1 MTTANG
7 GWWATPCPKALPNTA
22 RRMLSGPMAIDT
34 LHTDDDSAEILQAQ
48 IETAGQRLDKALAEA
63 FPTLSRARLQALLA
77 EGAVSKDGQV
87 ITSGKAKATTGVYEI
102 TLPPVTAADPE
113 PENVPLT
120 VLFED
125 EHLIVIDKP
134 SGMAAHPAPG
144 CETGTLVNALLYH
157 CGDSLSGIGGV
168 ARPGIVHRLDKD
180 TSGVMVAAK
189 SDKAHAGLSALFATH
204 DIERT
209 YIALVRGAPSPDKGR
224 IETLIGR
231 SPHDRKKMAVL
242 KSSGRQAITDYVVQ
256 ARYGIPAKSGAAPM
270 ASRVACTLHTGRTHQ
285 IRVHMASKGAP
296 LLGDPVYGSGAPVL
310 AIRTALEELQFHRQA
325 LHASVLG
332 FVHPVTGQALRFETP
347 LPADMQALEERL
359 AALD

>member
-1 MTTANG
+1 
-7 GWWATPCPKALPNTA
+7 
-22 RRMLSGPMAIDT
+22 MLFRLMAPEYLLT
-34 LHTDDDSAEILQAQ
+34 EDDPAGADADILEGEITGVGA
-48 IETAGQRLDKALAEA
+48 RLDKALAEA
-63 FPTLSRARLQALLA
+63 FPSLSRARLQTLLA
-77 EGAVSKDGQV
+77 EGAVSKDGIV
-87 ITSGKAKATTGVYEI
+87 ITSGKSKAQAGRYQI
-102 TLPPVTAADPE
+102 ALPPVAPADPE
-113 PENVPLT
+113 PENIPLT

-125 EHLIVIDKP
+125 DHLIVIDKP
-134 SGMAAHPAPG
+134 AGMAAHPAPG
-144 CETGTLVNALLYH
+144 CERGTLVNALLFH

-189 SDKAHAGLSALFATH
+189 SDEAHKGLSALFAAH

-209 YIALVRGAPSPDKGR
+209 YTALVRGCPSPDMDR

-242 KSSGRQAITDYVVQ
+242 KSSGRNAITDYVVQ
-256 ARYGIPAKSGAAPM
+256 HRFGLPAKADRAPM
-270 ASRVACTLHTGRTHQ
+270 AARVACTLHTGRTHQ

-296 LLGDPVYGSGAPVL
+296 LLGDPVYGSGAPAAPV
-310 AIRTALEELQFHRQA
+310 REALETLNFRRQA

-332 FVHPVTGQALRFETP
+332 FVHPVSRQALRFETA
-347 LPADMQALEERL
+347 LPADMQALQDHL